1 CYTVNGEDYRGQQN
15 QTSVHGGKPCLFW
28 NETFQHP
35 YNTLKYP
42 NGEGGLGAHNFCRNP
57 DGDVQPWCYI
67 ADQEDGTYW
76 KFCEIPSCQTLGLPR
91 TTVRAIIYKWRKHG
105 TVENLPRSGRPT
117 KITPRAQRQLIQE
130 VTKDP
135 TTTSKELQASPASVK
150 KKTIIPTVKYGGG
163 SVMVWGCFAASG
175 PGRLAVIN
183 GTMNSAVYQ
192 KILKE
197 NVRPS
202 VCDLKLKRTWVLQ
215 QDNDPKHTSKSTSEW
230 LKKNKMKTLEWPSQ
244 SPDLNPIEML
254 WHDLKK
260 VVHARK
266 PSNVAELQ
274 QFCKDEWA
282 KIPPQRCN
290 RLIASYGKRLI
301 AVVAAKV
308 PGILGCFKDNGDPPP
323 LSKSYQTSQKLTV
336 QSCISLCRNQR
347 YKLAGMEAGYACFC
361 GNELD
366 YHLHGDAP
374 SLECSHGC
382 FGDQQQPCGGDG
394 HVIVFDTKV
403 GACGGNYTAES
414 DVIYSP
420 DFPDKYAPGRVCYWT
435 IQVPGASVILFNFT
449 FFNIMDQADMVEL
462 LDGHTNQVVARFNGR
477 NPPREIANIST
488 DFVILYFYSDRT
500 NQAHGF
506 SMIYQAYRALSG
518 RSAGDAVTGDVN
530 DGKQA
535 TSTTDPGS
543 GSVTERSN
551 TSKNDKSSHILYLIT
566 SSPKKSE
573 NEMPGQWLGRGRTAA
588 HNTMWAIYALAALL
602 TLTVIATVAKL
613 VLHMTVK
620 SPTIPSVSS
629 SDSCSQSTT
638 SEPWIIFYRPSTISL
653 FKKKLKNH
661 HGDLSPLVGN

>member
-1 CYTVNGEDYRGQQN
+1 MDSMLLFFFSFFFSSTVSAISHFTTECYTVNGEDYRGRQN
-15 QTSVHGGKPCLFW
+15 QTSLHGGKPCLFW

-35 YNTLKYP
+35 YNTQKYP

-76 KFCEIPSCQTLGLPR
+76 KFCEIPSCQ
-91 TTVRAIIYKWRKHG
+91 
-105 TVENLPRSGRPT
+105 
-117 KITPRAQRQLIQE
+117 
-130 VTKDP
+130 
-135 TTTSKELQASPASVK
+135 
-150 KKTIIPTVKYGGG
+150 
-163 SVMVWGCFAASG
+163 M
-175 PGRLAVIN
+175 
-183 GTMNSAVYQ
+183 
-192 KILKE
+192 
-197 NVRPS
+197 
-202 VCDLKLKRTWVLQ
+202 
-215 QDNDPKHTSKSTSEW
+215 
-230 LKKNKMKTLEWPSQ
+230 
-244 SPDLNPIEML
+244 
-254 WHDLKK
+254 
-260 VVHARK
+260 
-266 PSNVAELQ
+266 
-274 QFCKDEWA
+274 
-282 KIPPQRCN
+282 
-290 RLIASYGKRLI
+290 
-301 AVVAAKV
+301 

-414 DVIYSP
+414 AVIYSP

-435 IQVPGASVILFNFT
+435 VQVPGASVILFNFT

-462 LDGHTNQVVARFNGR
+462 LDGYTNQVVARFDGR
-477 NPPREIANIST
+477 NPPREIVNIST

-500 NQAHGF
+500 NEAQGF
-506 SMIYQAYRALSG
+506 SMIYEAYRGPSG
-518 RSAGDAVTGDVN
+518 RSAE
-530 DGKQA
+530 DGVISDDDDGEEA
-535 TSTTDPGS
+535 TSTIDPHS
-543 GSVTERSN
+543 GSITERTN
-551 TSKNDKSSHILYLIT
+551 TSKSDKSSQILYLIT

-588 HNTMWAIYALAALL
+588 HSTMWTIYALAALL
-602 TLTVIATVAKL
+602 TLTVIAMVAKL
-613 VLHMTVK
+613 VLHVTVK

>member
-1 CYTVNGEDYRGQQN
+1 MDPITLFLLSSSSFFFFLSSAIGHFTTECYTVNGEDYRGRQN
-15 QTSVHGGKPCLFW
+15 QTSLHGGKPCLFW

-76 KFCEIPSCQTLGLPR
+76 KFCEIPSCQ
-91 TTVRAIIYKWRKHG
+91 
-105 TVENLPRSGRPT
+105 
-117 KITPRAQRQLIQE
+117 
-130 VTKDP
+130 
-135 TTTSKELQASPASVK
+135 
-150 KKTIIPTVKYGGG
+150 
-163 SVMVWGCFAASG
+163 M
-175 PGRLAVIN
+175 
-183 GTMNSAVYQ
+183 
-192 KILKE
+192 
-197 NVRPS
+197 
-202 VCDLKLKRTWVLQ
+202 
-215 QDNDPKHTSKSTSEW
+215 
-230 LKKNKMKTLEWPSQ
+230 
-244 SPDLNPIEML
+244 
-254 WHDLKK
+254 
-260 VVHARK
+260 
-266 PSNVAELQ
+266 
-274 QFCKDEWA
+274 
-282 KIPPQRCN
+282 
-290 RLIASYGKRLI
+290 
-301 AVVAAKV
+301 
-308 PGILGCFKDNGDPPP
+308 PGILGCFKDSGDPPP

-414 DVIYSP
+414 GVIYSP
-420 DFPDKYAPGRVCYWT
+420 DFPDKYARGRVCYWT

-449 FFNIMDQADMVEL
+449 FFNIMDQADMVEV
-462 LDGHTNQVVARFNGR
+462 LDGYTNQVVARFDGR
-477 NPPREIANIST
+477 NPPREIVNVSA

-500 NQAHGF
+500 NEAQGF
-506 SMIYQAYRALSG
+506 SMLYQAYRQPSG
-518 RSAGDAVTGDVN
+518 RSAEDTVVSDDGDSEE
-530 DGKQA
+530 A
-535 TSTTDPGS
+535 TSTIEPRPGS
-543 GSVTERSN
+543 STERSN
-551 TSKNDKSSHILYLIT
+551 TSKNDKSSQILYLIT

-573 NEMPGQWLGRGRTAA
+573 NEMPGQWLGRDRTAA
-588 HNTMWAIYALAALL
+588 HSTMWTIYALAALL
-602 TLTVIATVAKL
+602 TLTVIAMVAKL
-613 VLHMTVK
+613 VLHVTVK
-620 SPTIPSVSS
+620 SPTIPAVS